1 MKAWQYSEFGGPE
14 VIHLVDVA
22 RPEPAED
29 RVLLKIEAT
38 GLNPYDWHFYRGDP
52 YLARMASPLKKS
64 GPLVPGTDVAG
75 VVEALGP
82 GVTSLQVGDR
92 VWGEINFGGMG
103 EYATPL
109 ARHLTRL
116 PESVSSV
123 AAAATAMG
131 ALTAW
136 DALKL
141 APTVEGASVLVTSA
155 SGGVGH
161 LAAQIARIMGAQRVV
176 GVASS
181 RHSDWVDSLSL
192 DRVIDYT
199 ETSLGDAGETFDI
212 VVDTHATTPLR
223 EISRIMKPHGTYAV
237 VGAPERGFLGPITP
251 IYSRKFRSLFV
262 PYSIEVVQA
271 SSSTANLDTIAGW
284 LADGRLVPRVEKV
297 YALAEGRDAL
307 EALEAGHVGGKV
319 VVAP

>member
-14 VIHLVDVA
+14 VIRLADVPT
-22 RPEPAED
+22 PEPAQD

-38 GLNPYDWHFYRGDP
+38 GLNPYDWHLYRGDP
-52 YLARMASPLKKS
+52 YLARMASPLKKA

-82 GVTSLQVGDR
+82 GVTGLEVGDR

-116 PESVSSV
+116 PDSVSSV
-123 AAAATAMG
+123 AAAAAAMG

-141 APTVEGASVLVTSA
+141 APTVEGANVLVTSA

-161 LAAQIARIMGAQRVV
+161 LAAQIARIMGAERVV

-181 RHSDWVDSLSL
+181 RHSDWIDSLRL

-199 ETSLGDAGETFDI
+199 EMSLGDAGESFDV

-223 EISRIMKPHGTYAV
+223 EISRIMKPHGTYAI

-251 IYSRKFRSLFV
+251 IYSRKLRSLFV

-271 SSSTANLDTIAGW
+271 SSSTEDLDVIAGW
-284 LADGRLVPRVEKV
+284 LADGRLVPHIEKA
-297 YALAEGRDAL
+297 YPLAEGRAAL
-307 EALEAGHVGGKV
+307 EALEAGHIGGKV
-319 VVAP
+319 VVVP